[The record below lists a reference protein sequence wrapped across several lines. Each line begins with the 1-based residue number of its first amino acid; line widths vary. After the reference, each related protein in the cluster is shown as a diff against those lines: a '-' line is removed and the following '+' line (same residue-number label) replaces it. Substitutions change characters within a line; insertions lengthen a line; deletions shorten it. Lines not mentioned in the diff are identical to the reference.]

1 MSLEV
6 GQVFAGYRIL
16 RVLGSGGMGQVYLAS
31 HPRLPREDA
40 LKVLPADSTGDPE
53 FRARFLREADLAAR
67 LSHPHIVGIHDRGE
81 YEGLF
86 WISMDYVA
94 GTDAARLLREVHPSG
109 MPLAGVTA
117 IITAVASAL
126 DYAHHRGM
134 LHRDVKPAN
143 ILLTDPDGQA
153 QRIYLADFGVARH
166 INDSAGLTAENTT
179 VGTVAYAA
187 PEQLKAE
194 PIDGRADQYALACT
208 AFHLLTGMPPFVDAN
223 PGVVIT
229 QHVNDP
235 PPSIVACRP
244 DLAALDPVFA
254 VAMAKEPS
262 DRFGSCGEFAYRLA
276 RQWGPGSSH
285 SRDIPYAAYTQPSQP
300 APDLTA
306 PARPAP
312 PPPNWKSL
320 DRRPAVLMGALV
332 AVALLIVAGVFA
344 IVTFAKPHKPA
355 TAAAPKPAAAAPTT
369 SLGPFTGTY
378 RADFGPA
385 TDLDDNQVPGKRP
398 STATYG
404 LRSACGGSGC
414 LATAS
419 RLTGETFFASS
430 MVFDEIGGRWVAV
443 ALSANQCR
451 GATGEVWEVFT
462 LQQRP
467 DGTLTGVQTRTALN
481 NCQEKRSV
489 LFTRT
494 GDVDLAS
501 LPDPATL
508 PPRVVSQA
516 QGLHGHYQ
524 LARTFTNQAAQPLGS
539 SSIETDCLR
548 TGDRCMSYFHAK
560 SGDVPLLFGRGN
572 WTWKEESDGNCPNGS
587 PAHLSTTGQYPL
599 PQPRQDPIPVLNGH
613 GHWQQTG
620 PCAVST
626 DFDETFT
633 RTGD

>member
-1 MSLEV
+1 M
-6 GQVFAGYRIL
+6 FAGYRIL
-16 RVLGSGGMGQVYLAS
+16 RVLGSGGMGQVYLAW

-40 LKVLPADSTGDPE
+40 LKVLRADSTDDPE

-81 YEGLF
+81 HNGLF

-94 GTDAARLLREVHPSG
+94 GTDAARLVRDVHPNG
-109 MPLAGVTA
+109 MPLAGVVS

-166 INDSAGLTAENTT
+166 INDSVSLTAENTT

-208 AFHLLTGMPPFVDAN
+208 AFHLLTGVPPFVHAN

-229 QHVNDP
+229 QHVNEP
-235 PPSIVACRP
+235 PPSILTYRP
-244 DLAALDPVFA
+244 DLAALDSVFA

-276 RQWGPGSSH
+276 RQWGTATSQ
-285 SRDIPYAAYTQPSQP
+285 SREIPYAS
-300 APDLTA
+300 DLTA
-306 PARPAP
+306 PARLVSPTP
-312 PPPNWKSL
+312 VGKGL
-320 DRRPAVLMGALV
+320 GRRPGVLLGALA

-344 IVTFAKPHKPA
+344 IVHFVKPHKPA
-355 TAAAPKPAAAAPTT
+355 PAAAPKPAGAAPAAT
-369 SLGPFTGTY
+369 LGPFTGTY
-378 RADFGPA
+378 RADFGAA
-385 TDLDDNQVPGKRP
+385 TDLDDNQVPDKMP

-414 LATAS
+414 LATGS

-451 GATGEVWEVFT
+451 GAVGEVWEVFT

-467 DGTLTGVQTRTALN
+467 DGTLTGIHTRTARN
-481 NCQEKRSV
+481 NCAEKRIV
-489 LFTRT
+489 TFTRT

-524 LARTFTNQAAQPLGS
+524 LALTFTIQVAQQLGS
-539 SSIETDCLR
+539 SSIQTDCLR

-560 SGDVPLLFGRGN
+560 SGDVPLLFGGGN
-572 WTWKEESDGNCPNGS
+572 WTWSEESDGKCPSGG

-599 PQPRQDPIPVLNGH
+599 PQPRQDPIPVLKGH
-613 GHWQQTG
+613 GHWQQNG
-620 PCAVST
+620 SCAVSV

>member
-1 MSLEV
+1 M
-6 GQVFAGYRIL
+6 FAGYRIL

-81 YEGLF
+81 FEGLF

-94 GTDAARLLREVHPSG
+94 GTDAARLLRDVHPNG
-109 MPLAGVTA
+109 MPLAAVA
-117 IITAVASAL
+117 PIITAVASAL

-143 ILLTDPDGQA
+143 ILLTDPDGQV

-166 INDSAGLTAENTT
+166 INDSSGLTAENAT
-179 VGTVAYAA
+179 VGTVAYLA
-187 PEQLKAE
+187 PEQLKGE
-194 PIDGRADQYALACT
+194 PADGRADQYALACT
-208 AFHLLTGMPPFVDAN
+208 AFHLLTGVPPFVDIN

-235 PPSIVACRP
+235 PPSIVSRRP

-262 DRFGSCGEFAYRLA
+262 QRFGSCGEFAYRLA
-276 RQWGPGSSH
+276 RQWV
-285 SRDIPYAAYTQPSQP
+285 P
-300 APDLTA
+300 ASDLTA

-312 PPPNWKSL
+312 ELPVRNGL
-320 DRRPAVLMGALV
+320 GRRPGVLLGALV

-344 IVTFAKPHKPA
+344 IVHFARPHKPA
-355 TAAAPKPAAAAPTT
+355 TAAASKPAAT
-369 SLGPFTGTY
+369 LGPFTGTY
-378 RADFGPA
+378 RADFGAA
-385 TDLDDNQVPGKRP
+385 TDLDDNQVPGKKP
-398 STATYG
+398 STGTYG

-451 GATGEVWEVFT
+451 GAVGEVWEVFT

-467 DGTLTGVQTRTALN
+467 DGTLTGVHTRTALN
-481 NCQEKRSV
+481 NCQEKRTV
-489 LFTRT
+489 TFTRT

-524 LARTFTNQAAQPLGS
+524 LARTFTNQAAQQLGS
-539 SSIETDCLR
+539 SAIETDCLR

-560 SGDVPLLFGRGN
+560 SGDVPLLFGGGN
-572 WTWKEESDGNCPNGS
+572 WTWKEDSDGKCPDGG
-587 PAHLSTTGQYPL
+587 PAHLSTTGLYPL

-613 GHWQQTG
+613 GHWQQNG
-620 PCAVST
+620 SCSVSM

-633 RTGD
+633 RTGN

>member
-1 MSLEV
+1 
-6 GQVFAGYRIL
+6 
-16 RVLGSGGMGQVYLAS
+16 MGQVYLAS

-40 LKVLPADSTGDPE
+40 LKVLPADSTDDPE

-67 LSHPHIVGIHDRGE
+67 LSHPNIVGIHDRGE
-81 YEGLF
+81 HQGLF

-94 GTDAARLLREVHPSG
+94 GTDAARLLREVHPNG
-109 MPLAGVTA
+109 MPLAGVA
-117 IITAVASAL
+117 SIITAVASAL

-143 ILLTDPDGQA
+143 IMLTDPDGQA

-166 INDSAGLTAENTT
+166 INDSTGLTAENAT

-194 PIDGRADQYALACT
+194 LIDGRADQYALACT
-208 AFHLLTGMPPFVDAN
+208 AFHLLTGVPPFDHAN

-235 PPSIVACRP
+235 PPSILACRP

-254 VAMAKEPS
+254 VAMAKDPA
-262 DRFGSCGEFAYRLA
+262 DRFGSCAEFAYRLS
-276 RQWGPGSSH
+276 RQWGPESSH
-285 SRDIPYAAYTQPSQP
+285 SREIPYAV
-300 APDLTA
+300 
-306 PARPAP
+306 PAP
-312 PPPNWKSL
+312 PPPNRKSL
-320 DRRPAVLMGALV
+320 GRRPGVLMGALV

-344 IVTFAKPHKPA
+344 IVNFAKPHKPA
-355 TAAAPKPAAAAPTT
+355 AAAPKPAAAAPTPA
-369 SLGPFTGTY
+369 LGPFTGTY

-385 TDLDDNQVPGKRP
+385 NDLDDNQVPGKKP
-398 STATYG
+398 STGTYG

-419 RLTGETFFASS
+419 RLTGETFFAAS

-443 ALSANQCR
+443 ALSANECR

-467 DGTLTGVQTRTALN
+467 DGSLGGVHTRTALN
-481 NCQEKRSV
+481 NCQEKRTV
-489 LFTRT
+489 TFTRT
-494 GDVDLAS
+494 GGVDLAS

-516 QGLHGHYQ
+516 QGLGGHYQ
-524 LARTFTNQAAQPLGS
+524 LARTFTNQAAQQLGS

-560 SGDVPLLFGRGN
+560 SGDVPLLFAGGN
-572 WTWKEESDGNCPNGS
+572 WTWNEETDGKCPDGG

-599 PQPRQDPIPVLNGH
+599 PQPRRDPIPVLNGH
-613 GHWQQTG
+613 GHWQQNG
-620 PCAVST
+620 SCAVSM

>member
-1 MSLEV
+1 
-6 GQVFAGYRIL
+6 
-16 RVLGSGGMGQVYLAS
+16 
-31 HPRLPREDA
+31 
-40 LKVLPADSTGDPE
+40 
-53 FRARFLREADLAAR
+53 
-67 LSHPHIVGIHDRGE
+67 
-81 YEGLF
+81 
-86 WISMDYVA
+86 
-94 GTDAARLLREVHPSG
+94 
-109 MPLAGVTA
+109 MPLAGVA
-117 IITAVASAL
+117 SIITAVASAL

-166 INDSAGLTAENTT
+166 INDSAGLTEENTT

-187 PEQLKAE
+187 PEQLKGA
-194 PIDGRADQYALACT
+194 PMDGRADQYSLACT
-208 AFHLLTGMPPFVDAN
+208 AFHLLTGVPPFVDVN

-229 QHVNDP
+229 QHVNAP
-235 PPSIVACRP
+235 PPSIVSYRP

-254 VAMAKEPS
+254 KAMAKEPS
-262 DRFGSCGEFAYRLA
+262 QRFGSCGEFAYRLG
-276 RQWGPGSSH
+276 RQWGTGSSH
-285 SRDIPYAAYTQPSQP
+285 SLDIPYAGYAQETQS
-300 APDLTA
+300 ASDLTA
-306 PARPAP
+306 PARRAP
-312 PPPNWKSL
+312 VRKGL
-320 DRRPAVLMGALV
+320 VQRPGVLLGALV
-332 AVALLIVAGVFA
+332 AVALLIVASVF
-344 IVTFAKPHKPA
+344 VLVNFARPHKPA
-355 TAAAPKPAAAAPTT
+355 TAAAPKPAPT
-369 SLGPFTGTY
+369 LGPFTGTY

-385 TDLDDNQVPGKRP
+385 TDLDDNQVPGKKP
-398 STATYG
+398 STGTYG

-419 RLTGETFFASS
+419 KLAGETFFASS
-430 MVFDEIGGRWVAV
+430 MVFDEVGGRWVAV

-451 GATGEVWEVFT
+451 GAVGEVWEVFT

-467 DGTLTGVQTRTALN
+467 DGTLTGVHTRTALN
-481 NCQEKRSV
+481 NCQEKRTV
-489 LFTRT
+489 TFTRT

-524 LARTFTNQAAQPLGS
+524 LTRTFTNQAAQQLGS

-548 TGDRCMSYFHAK
+548 TGDRCMTYFHAK
-560 SGDVPLLFGRGN
+560 SGDVPLLFGGGN
-572 WTWKEESDGNCPNGS
+572 WTWKEESDGKCPNGS
-587 PAHLSTTGQYPL
+587 PAHLSTTGLYPL

-613 GHWQQTG
+613 GHWQQNG
-620 PCAVST
+620 SCAVNM